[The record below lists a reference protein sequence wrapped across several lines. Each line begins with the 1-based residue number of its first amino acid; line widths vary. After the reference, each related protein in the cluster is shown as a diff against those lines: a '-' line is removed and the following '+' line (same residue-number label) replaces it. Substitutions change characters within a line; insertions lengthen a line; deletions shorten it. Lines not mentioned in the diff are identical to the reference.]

1 MARRL
6 TDTYWV
12 EAEMIITID
21 HGYGV
26 IEYDKKAVSKMIII
40 VPPETNDLLSFFLGE
55 AIKATKSVKGLMSY
69 RDVIIVNVNPL

>member
-6 TDTYWV
+6 TDTYFV

-26 IEYDKKAVSKMIII
+26 IERDKKAVSKMILI
-40 VPPETNDLLSFFLGE
+40 VPPETNDLLRFFLHE
-55 AIKATKSVKGLMSY
+55 AIKSTKAIKGLMSY
-69 RDVIIVNVNPL
+69 RDVVITNVNPL

>member
-21 HGYGV
+21 HGHGV
-26 IEYDKKAVSKMIII
+26 IEYDKKAISKMIVI
-40 VPPETNDLLSFFLGE
+40 VPPETNDLLRIFLDE
-55 AIKATKSVKGLMSY
+55 AVKSTKSINGLRSY
-69 RDVIIVNVNPL
+69 KDVIITNVNPL

>member
-12 EAEMIITID
+12 EAVMKATID

-26 IEYDKKAVSKMIII
+26 IEYDKEAISKMIII
-40 VPPETNDLLSFFLGE
+40 VPPETNDLLSFFLDE
-55 AIKATKSVKGLMSY
+55 AIKSTKNIKGLRSY
-69 RDVIIVNVNPL
+69 KDVVIVNVNPL